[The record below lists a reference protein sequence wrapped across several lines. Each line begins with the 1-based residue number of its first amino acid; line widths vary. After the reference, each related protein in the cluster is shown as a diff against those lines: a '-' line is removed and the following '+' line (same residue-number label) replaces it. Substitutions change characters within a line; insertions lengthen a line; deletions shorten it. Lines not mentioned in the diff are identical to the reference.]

1 MHRNFYTYAQSNQN
15 KLWELGTKDQV
26 YSKVLSEKRQLWIQI
41 PESATIPT
49 NHPKKYPVIYVLDGR
64 AHFLSICSVL
74 NQLGSDIIPEMI
86 VVGIENSQ
94 HRVRDL
100 TPTKVKEANGASDWV
115 KDSGGGEK
123 FTDFIANE
131 LIPYMDK
138 KYPTT
143 SHRILV

>member
-1 MHRNFYTYAQSNQN
+1 M
-15 KLWELGTKDQV
+15 
-26 YSKVLSEKRQLWIQI
+26 
-41 PESATIPT
+41 PT

-64 AHFLSICSVL
+64 AHFLSICTVI
-74 NQLGSDIIPEMI
+74 NQLDSDIIAEMI